1 MNCQEFSRLINGD
14 APHRTDAELPA
25 AMDEHIQQCSTCRAE
40 WESLREIDALEI
52 PPMPG
57 ELGNR
62 IFDALALTQRS
73 PRRHFR
79 PFVIG
84 GVVLGALAA
93 AAAMVAWNRSPQPAS
108 QVAATQDQTSG
119 VQAEETVTSER
130 PPVESQTAAV
140 GEHVEDAA
148 PAVADPAVE
157 PLRFLVVFRPE
168 TGADPEDVARASQC
182 HDAVVN
188 HMRAEPQ
195 FEVIAP
201 GAASYTAGEPAGL
214 TDKDKQAARAR
225 GAGQVLII
233 STEMGCGATLHDART
248 GDYLASGVGGQL
260 VAFEGFV
267 PSASRLTQDL
277 REKFLFSPETLW
289 EEARKTVLDTSLP
302 ERQRVAALWKFGNYR
317 AMSPSLARQALGSDV
332 IAAAAH
338 LATAS
343 EDADVRQSIWA
354 VLRGTRDKQVVQPL
368 LKALASDPAA
378 SIRMQAA
385 FSLRPFLDEPGV
397 REALLRA
404 AAEDADS
411 VPASTCCLYT
421 VREAAE
427 RAAVPDSQFR
437 EWVRGKLLDESLPV
451 RSRLRPLSPSSMDGR
466 FPSLKDYGADA
477 ARVVF
482 DLGRQSQ
489 DPEIRVMAWDILGHG
504 PADPSFIPQFI
515 SDLKDHPDEYVRANA
530 AKLLFPHASDPA
542 VSKALEAAR
551 NDPSGQVRIAASGV
565 QRPFRR

>member
-1 MNCQEFSRLINGD
+1 
-14 APHRTDAELPA
+14 
-25 AMDEHIQQCSTCRAE
+25 
-40 WESLREIDALEI
+40 
-52 PPMPG
+52 MPR

-62 IFDALALTQRS
+62 IFDALSRAQRS

-79 PFVIG
+79 PFVVG

-93 AAAMVAWNRSPQPAS
+93 AAAIVAWNTSPRPAS
-108 QVAATQDQTSG
+108 QVVLTQVQTSG
-119 VQAEETVTSER
+119 VQGEETVASE
-130 PPVESQTAAV
+130 PVPAESQTTTV
-140 GEHVEDAA
+140 GEDEEDAA
-148 PAVADPAVE
+148 PSPAVPAVE

-168 TGADPEDVARASQC
+168 TGADPEAVARVSQC

-188 HMRAEPQ
+188 HMRAVPQ

-201 GAASYTAGEPAGL
+201 GTASYTAGKAPGL
-214 TDKDKQAARAR
+214 TDNDRQAARAQ

-233 STEMGCGATLHDART
+233 STEMGCGATLHDAGT
-248 GDYLASGVGGQL
+248 GDYLNSGVGGQL
-260 VAFEGFV
+260 LAFGGFE
-267 PSASRLTQDL
+267 PSAAGLAQSL

-302 ERQRVAALWKFGNYR
+302 DRQRVSSLWSFGNYR
-317 AMSPSLARQALGSDV
+317 SMSPSLARRALDSDV
-332 IAAAAH
+332 IAAAAQ
-338 LATAS
+338 LATISA
-343 EDADVRQSIWA
+343 DADVRESIWA
-354 VLRGTRDKQVVQPL
+354 VLRGTRDNQVVQPL
-368 LKALASDPAA
+368 LKALASDPE
-378 SIRMQAA
+378 SRIRMQAA

-404 AAEDADS
+404 AAQDPDS
-411 VPASTCCLYT
+411 VPTVTCCLYT

-427 RAAVPDSQFR
+427 RAAVPDAQFL
-437 EWVRGKLLDESLPV
+437 EWVRGKLYDESLPV

-466 FPSLKDYGADA
+466 FPSLRDFGAEA

-489 DPEIRVMAWDILGHG
+489 DQEIRVMAWDILGHA

-515 SDLKDHPDEYVRANA
+515 SDLKDHPDAYVRANA
-530 AKLLFPHASDPA
+530 AKLLFPHADDPA

-551 NDPSGQVRIAASGV
+551 NDPSGQVRIAVSGA

>member
-1 MNCQEFSRLINGD
+1 VNCQEFSRLNTGD
-14 APHRTDAELPA
+14 APHRIDVEVSA

-93 AAAMVAWNRSPQPAS
+93 AAAMVAWNPSPRPAS
-108 QVAATQDQTSG
+108 QGVVTQDQTSG
-119 VQAEETVTSER
+119 VPAEEILASE
-130 PPVESQTAAV
+130 PVPVEPGTATV
-140 GEHVEDAA
+140 GDDEEAGASAA
-148 PAVADPAVE
+148 PVPAVE
-157 PLRFLVVFRPE
+157 ALRFLVVFRPE
-168 TGADPEDVARASQC
+168 TGADPEAVVRASQC

-188 HMRAEPQ
+188 HMRAVPQ

-201 GAASYTAGEPAGL
+201 GTVSSTAGQPSGL
-214 TDKDKQAARAR
+214 TAKDRQAARAW

-233 STEMGCGATLHDART
+233 STEMGCGATLHDAGT
-248 GDYLASGVGGQL
+248 GDYLSSGVGGQL

-267 PSASRLTQDL
+267 PSASRLAQQL

-302 ERQRVAALWKFGNYR
+302 EQQRASTLWSFGNYR
-317 AMSPSLARQALGSDV
+317 SMSPSLARRALDSDV
-332 IAAAAH
+332 IAAAAQ
-338 LATAS
+338 LATTSAD
-343 EDADVRQSIWA
+343 EDVRESIWA

-385 FSLRPFLDEPGV
+385 FSLRPFLGEPGV

-411 VPASTCCLYT
+411 VPTVACCIYT

-427 RAAVPDSQFR
+427 RAAVPDPQFR
-437 EWVRGKLLDESLPV
+437 EWVRGKLYDESLPV
-451 RSRLRPLSPSSMDGR
+451 RSRLRPLAPSSMDGR

-489 DPEIRVMAWDILGHG
+489 DPEIRLMAWDILGHG

-551 NDPSGQVRIAASGV
+551 NDPSGEVRIAASGA